1 MSRSINARV
10 AAVVVPAVV
19 LQATIAAVAIVVS
32 RGDSHSDRFVL
43 ISVSVAACVSL
54 LVTVIA
60 GVVVARSIVR
70 PLRQVGSVMRR
81 FGDGDLHIR
90 AHADSD
96 DVGTLA
102 RSFNV
107 LADGVAA
114 RLRTLQDD
122 ADRGTQ
128 MRVIAEALEL
138 APTEADV
145 HRISERALGILVP
158 DVPSEF
164 LYADG
169 ADHQMHRRARNPVA
183 GAPNCPVVESGTCVA
198 IRFGQTVVFNDPD
211 DLNACPHLRDRP
223 TGPCS
228 ATCIPIN
235 AGSGVM
241 GVLHATGP
249 VGNPPSASVTQPL
262 VTLSRQAGTRMGS
275 MRTLA
280 SSMLEASTDTL
291 TGLAN
296 RRFLE
301 SSLSDLLRTSTPFV
315 LIVADLDH
323 FKDLN
328 DSYGHEVGDR
338 ALQLFSGVLQENVRG
353 RDIVA
358 RFGGEEFVLVYPE
371 MEIARSIEVVERMR
385 GALELAVTSSQLP
398 RFTCSYGVA
407 HSSVADDVDA
417 IIRVAD
423 AGLMRAKEL
432 GRDRV
437 VYADAELAAE
447 VFPTVVLD
455 LTEPTAEV
463 DLGEPGEVDH
473 AVEVD
478 VESVEVD
485 PADQ

>member
-10 AAVVVPAVV
+10 ATVVVPAVL
-19 LQATIAAVAIVVS
+19 LQAAIAAVAIVVT
-32 RGDSHSDRFVL
+32 RGRTHSDRVVL
-43 ISVSVAACVSL
+43 ISVVIAAGISL
-54 LVTVIA
+54 LVTAVA
-60 GVVVARSIVR
+60 GIVVARSIVR

-81 FGDGDLHIR
+81 FGDGDLHVR
-90 AHADSD
+90 AQADSD

-107 LADGVAA
+107 LADGVAS
-114 RLRTLQDD
+114 RFRTLQDE

-128 MRVIAEALEL
+128 MRVIAEALDL

-158 DVPSEF
+158 DVPAEF

-169 ADHQMHRRARNPVA
+169 VDHQMHQRARNPVA
-183 GAPNCPVVESGTCVA
+183 GAPNCPVIESGTCVA
-198 IRFGQTVVFNDPD
+198 IRFGQTVVYNDPD
-211 DLNACPHLRDRP
+211 ELNVCPHLRDRP

-235 AGSGVM
+235 AGAGVM

-249 VGNPPSASVTQPL
+249 VGDPPSASVTQPL

-328 DSYGHEVGDR
+328 DSYGHEIGDR

-385 GALELAVTSSQLP
+385 GALESAVASSQLP

-407 HSSVADDVDA
+407 HSSVAADVDA

-423 AGLMRAKEL
+423 AGLMRAKDL

-437 VYADAELAAE
+437 VYADAEMAAE
-447 VFPTVVLD
+447 VFPQVMVD
-455 LTEPTAEV
+455 LTE
-463 DLGEPGEVDH
+463 LQLEP
-473 AVEVD
+473 AI
-478 VESVEVD
+478 ESIDAD